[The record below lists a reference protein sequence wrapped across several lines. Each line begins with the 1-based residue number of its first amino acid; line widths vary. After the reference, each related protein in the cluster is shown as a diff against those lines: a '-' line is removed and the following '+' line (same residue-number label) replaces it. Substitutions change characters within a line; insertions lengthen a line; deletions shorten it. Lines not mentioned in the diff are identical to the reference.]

1 MSRTLPTLTGT
12 MTKCTIGPDMPG
24 GDVPSP
30 TLVAAWLALDVL
42 PAERIPR
49 WAAFWLVDGHDGPAL
64 VELAGLHGDEPREV
78 RDLLPSALA
87 ECRVSVPAAD
97 AAAAMEAF
105 THLAQLCVD
114 GKAGERWIVD
124 KVAEILSRSGYANE
138 VIALPLGQLYDL
150 DDEWGAG
157 RGRTD
162 AELRAVTRQACHDQL
177 RLSPTHS
184 RRPGTPPQAREIG
197 QSQTAVRTLV
207 RATPPTHPG
216 PMSRYGPGF
225 AALRTKRLIG

>member
-1 MSRTLPTLTGT
+1 MARPKPICKRRVGRFAPAETDPGKASAKQNVSRTAHHNRHDGQVH
-12 MTKCTIGPDMPG
+12 DWPG
-24 GDVPSP
+24 HSDSVIPSP
-30 TLVAAWLALDVL
+30 TLVAAWLTLDML

-49 WAAFWLVDGHDGPAL
+49 WAAFWLVDGYDGPAL
-64 VELAGLHGDEPREV
+64 VELAGLHGDDPREV
-78 RDLLPSALA
+78 RDLLPAALV
-87 ECRVSVPAAD
+87 ESRVAVPAAD

-124 KVAEILSRSGYANE
+124 KVAEILSRSCYANE

-157 RGRTD
+157 WGRTD

-177 RLSPTHS
+177 RL
-184 RRPGTPPQAREIG
+184 A
-197 QSQTAVRTLV
+197 AV
-207 RATPPTHPG
+207 
-216 PMSRYGPGF
+216 
-225 AALRTKRLIG
+225 